1 MTKLQRVIL
10 NTVLDSDDHLS
21 AEQVYLKVKKK
32 MPTVALGSI
41 YRNLN
46 TFAKDGKIRRIV
58 ATEGPDLY
66 EGNTTPHN
74 HIVCVR
80 CGKMSDLFI
89 DEIYSC
95 LEEYV
100 DTPIIRVDL
109 IVNSVCPKCQN
120 N

>member
-46 TFAKDGKIRRIV
+46 TFAKDIS
-58 ATEGPDLY
+58 P
-66 EGNTTPHN
+66 
-74 HIVCVR
+74 
-80 CGKMSDLFI
+80 
-89 DEIYSC
+89 
-95 LEEYV
+95 
-100 DTPIIRVDL
+100 
-109 IVNSVCPKCQN
+109 
-120 N
+120 